1 MTINWKPLSPN
12 LKGDIPEAD
21 SYIAD
26 PFMVLRLIVE
36 VDDDDFE
43 VVSPAVTGRLERV
56 VIIPDHNDQPVNNWD
71 LYVYQNYVQAP
82 ESDGGEF
89 TDTLDVLNGKGVN
102 LPNNA
107 ITHLHSM
114 EILGDANREPI
125 LPQVFIKDT
134 MRVSLN
140 NIQDAGT
147 VRIYIYFYFSA
158 CGGSCG
164 DGSGGGGVELLSN
177 SDTAFVDL
185 FQYEAIDM
193 NKWVIFEDGLP
204 GVSDVDVDE
213 ENGYIF
219 ADIDVSTNNNAD
231 AGLFGKR
238 RWKMRPDNFGDSN
251 DRIEQLV
258 LEFIARV
265 NVSTTVAECIINS
278 HFVMGLSS
286 TQANDNTE
294 DNIAMFTLSEDDLTA
309 RTDEGGNNQD
319 TDVSAGI
326 TITDWNKYKIVVYA
340 DGVRFY
346 INDTLVATHTTRVPN
361 EGAYIVF
368 GLGLETN
375 DESAGIDV
383 DMVVC
388 DYVEVS

>member
-1 MTINWKPLSPN
+1 MTINWKALSPN

-71 LYVYQNYVQAP
+71 LYVYQNYVQSP

-89 TDTLDVLNGKGVN
+89 TDTLDVLNGKGVDI
-102 LPNNA
+102 PNNA

-114 EILGDANREPI
+114 EILGDADREPI

-158 CGGSCG
+158 AGGT
-164 DGSGGGGVELLSN
+164 DGCSSDGGGGELLSN
-177 SDTAFVDL
+177 SDVAFIDL
-185 FQYEAIDM
+185 FEREAIDM

-204 GVSDVDVDE
+204 GISDVGVTE

-219 ADIDVSTNNNAD
+219 ADIDVSTNNGAD

-238 RWKMRPDNFGDSN
+238 RWKMRPDNFGDTN
-251 DRIEQLV
+251 DRIAQMV
-258 LEFIARV
+258 FEFIARV
-265 NVSTTVAECIINS
+265 NVSSSVSECIINS
-278 HFVMGLSS
+278 HFLMGLSS
-286 TQANDNTE
+286 TQSFLNTE
-294 DNIAMFTLSEDDLTA
+294 DNIALFTLVDDTLTA
-309 RTDEGGNNQD
+309 RTDESGTDED

-340 DGVRFY
+340 DGVAFY

-361 EGAYIVF
+361 EGAYPVF
-368 GLGLETN
+368 TIGLEN
-375 DESAGIDV
+375 DEVSAGIDV
-383 DMVVC
+383 DMVVF
-388 DYVEVS
+388 DYTEVS